1 LEKRF
6 QLLLNFIL
14 SIAIFAA
21 IFYFVGFD
29 KIATVLFSAKPEF
42 FVLALLIYLIL
53 NVVMAY
59 RIKIVLESI
68 GDKLNTF
75 QVFQSSL
82 AGMLASD
89 FTPARIGYF
98 FTAFSLSARHKLPFE
113 KTLLA
118 IFGPQLFDFMIKVT
132 SAAILLY
139 LIISMVGG
147 GDIIMNAIVLVVFAG
162 GIISAAM
169 LVFYPPLLK
178 ILSPFESLPF
188 VPRVFNFIRKMHLHS
203 HKVLAVKWKIA
214 IITAV
219 CWFLKGL
226 EWFLLSKAV
235 GIQLS
240 GDIINDLL
248 FMMVF
253 QAALTIIQFL
263 PIPTLAGAGASEA
276 GFAAALLPFGV
287 PLETAVTF
295 GFLTRIVMICVDAL
309 SLPVIVEYLHKH
321 SLESSLEKVFKLEH

>member
-1 LEKRF
+1 MEKRF
-6 QLLLNFIL
+6 QLLLNLLL
-14 SIAIFAA
+14 SIALFAV
-21 IFYFVGFD
+21 IFYLVGFD
-29 KIATVLFSAKPEF
+29 KIATVLVSAKPEF
-42 FVLALLIYLIL
+42 FVFALMVYFVL
-53 NVVMAY
+53 NLVMAY
-59 RIKIVLESI
+59 RVKIVLESI
-68 GDKLNTF
+68 GDTLSTF
-75 QVFQSSL
+75 EVFKSSL

-98 FTAFSLSARHKLPFE
+98 FTAFSLSARHKIPFE
-113 KTLLA
+113 KTLLS

-139 LIISMVGG
+139 LIISMAG
-147 GDIIMNAIVLVVFAG
+147 GDILLNAIVLAVFAG
-162 GIISAAM
+162 AIISAAL

-178 ILSPFESLPF
+178 LLAPFESLPL
-188 VPRVFNFIRKMHLHS
+188 VPHIFNFIRRMHLHS

-214 IITAV
+214 AITIV
-219 CWFLKGL
+219 CWLIKGL
-226 EWFLLSKAV
+226 EWLFLSKAV

-240 GDIINDLL
+240 GDLISDLL

-295 GFLTRIVMICVDAL
+295 GFLTRIVMIAVDSL
-309 SLPVIVEYLHKH
+309 SLPVLLDYLHHH
-321 SLESSLEKVFKLEH
+321 SLESSLDKIFKLEH